1 MGYIDGKLGDGEQ
14 VVFRTKLHAAVL
26 VFPILALA
34 ITVAVFGFGGI
45 GLLVTL
51 LVTCWL
57 AVELANHGISEFG
70 VTNKRVLM
78 KRGYLPRK
86 LVERPLEQV
95 EEVQVTQSALAQ
107 KIGYGTVVVRG
118 TDGSRTAF
126 SSLNYPMAFRDR
138 VQKELGRLTP
148 ASTGPAK

>member
-34 ITVAVFGFGGI
+34 VTVAVFGFGGI

-51 LVTCWL
+51 VVACWL

-86 LVERPLEQV
+86 IMDTPLEQV
-95 EEVQVTQSALAQ
+95 KAMQVTQSALGQ

-118 TDGSRTAF
+118 TDSSRTAF
-126 SSLNYPMAFRDR
+126 ASLKYPGVFRER
-138 VQKELGRLTP
+138 VQEQLGRLAP
-148 ASTGPAK
+148 AGNTSAK

>member
-1 MGYIDGKLGDGEQ
+1 MGYIDGKLVDGEQ

-26 VFPILALA
+26 MFPIIALA
-34 ITVAVFGFGGI
+34 VM
-45 GLLVTL
+45 VTL
-51 LVTCWL
+51 FGVRGVGLFLTLMAACWL
-57 AVELANHGISEFG
+57 AVELANHGSSEFG

-95 EEVQVTQSALAQ
+95 EEVQVTQSALGQ
-107 KIGYGTVVVRG
+107 KLGYGTVVVRG

-126 SSLNYPMAFRDR
+126 ASLHQPVTFLER
-138 VQKELGRLTP
+138 VQAQL
-148 ASTGPAK
+148 

>member
-1 MGYIDGKLGDGEQ
+1 MSYIDENLGDGEQ

-51 LVTCWL
+51 VVACWL

-70 VTNKRVLM
+70 VTNKRLLM

-86 LVERPLEQV
+86 LMECPLEQV
-95 EEVQVTQSALAQ
+95 EGMQVTQSALAQ

-126 SSLNYPMAFRDR
+126 ASLNQPVAFLER
-138 VQKELGRLTP
+138 VQAQL
-148 ASTGPAK
+148 

>member
-26 VFPILALA
+26 MFPILALA

-45 GLLVTL
+45 GLLVML
-51 LVTCWL
+51 LAAGWL
-57 AVELANHGISEFG
+57 AVEMANHGVSEFG

-95 EEVQVTQSALAQ
+95 KEVQVTQSALG
-107 KIGYGTVVVRG
+107 KKLGYGTVIVRG

-126 SSLNYPMAFRDR
+126 ASLHQPVAFLER
-138 VQKELGRLTP
+138 VQAQL
-148 ASTGPAK
+148 

>member
-14 VVFRTKLHAAVL
+14 VLFRTKLHAAVL

-51 LVTCWL
+51 VVACWL

-70 VTNKRVLM
+70 VTNKRLLM

-86 LVERPLEQV
+86 LMECPLEQV
-95 EEVQVTQSALAQ
+95 EGMQVTQSALAQ

-126 SSLNYPMAFRDR
+126 ASLNYPGIFRER
-138 VQKELGRLTP
+138 VQEQLGRLAP
-148 ASTGPAK
+148 AGNTSAK

>member
-26 VFPILALA
+26 MFPILALA

-45 GLLVTL
+45 GLLVML
-51 LVTCWL
+51 LAAGWL
-57 AVELANHGISEFG
+57 AVEMANHGVSEFG

-86 LVERPLEQV
+86 LVECRLEQV
-95 EEVQVTQSALAQ
+95 KEVQVTQSALGK
-107 KIGYGTVVVRG
+107 KIGYGTVIVRG

-126 SSLNYPMAFRDR
+126 ASLHQPVAFLER
-138 VQKELGRLTP
+138 VQAQL
-148 ASTGPAK
+148 